1 MTMPADWVPPEKSNS
16 EISLGQEEEIWRNIV
31 YSGFW
36 NKKVAE
42 TQIITNQSVILNS
55 NSIPLHE
62 LDDIITM
69 DSHHEATG
77 QGMRIRGTSGVSYG
91 TGSSRGKSVGN
102 VAFIYRGTPAI
113 VFHNINDPA
122 SVVRLAKAARKRMIT
137 LIKAMEK
144 ERDKIKEEKEKPTLM
159 ETPEVKVELNPSS
172 PLPLGSFDES
182 TVDLSS
188 RNYDNPHLEVVNEE
202 RIQASNKSRLESGE
216 VTYDTP
222 RCPKDGLIA
231 FNGALFCS
239 ICGTKLVKRRLESLS
254 VSKGKA
260 GDLPA
265 TSYCPKDG
273 TVHYGEFFKFCSACG
288 CRLVTP
294 SDTISNRTECSKC
307 HGSNEVGSS
316 FCNKCGFPLN

>member
-1 MTMPADWVPPEKSNS
+1 MPADWIPPEKSKSVN
-16 EISLGQEEEIWRNIV
+16 LGQEEEIWRNIV

-42 TQIITNQSVILNS
+42 TQIITNQSVVLNG

-77 QGMRIRGTSGVSYG
+77 QGMRIRGTAGVSYG

-102 VAFIYRGTPAI
+102 VAFIYQGNPTI

-122 SVVRLAKAARKRMIT
+122 GVVRLAKAARKRMIT
-137 LIKAMEK
+137 LIKAMQK
-144 ERDKIKEEKEKPTLM
+144 ENERKEPYIIP
-159 ETPEVKVELNPSS
+159 ETETVEVELNPTS

-182 TVDLSS
+182 QVDLSS

-216 VTYDTP
+216 ATYDTP

-239 ICGTKLVKRRLESLS
+239 VCGTKLIKRRLESLS
-254 VSKGKA
+254 VSKGKV

-288 CRLVTP
+288 CKLVTP
-294 SDTISNRTECSKC
+294 SETISNRTECSKC
-307 HGSNEVGSS
+307 HASNEAGSS
-316 FCNKCGFPLN
+316 FCNKCGFTLN